1 MFHNHV
7 HVHANVVNVH
17 YMRVHYMRVHYMRVH
32 YIIIPD
38 ILSPKTTRAFWR
50 QNNFNI
56 NKPAPLGAT
65 LLGAFHWK
73 CSTPFYS

>member
-1 MFHNHV
+1 MKQPRFSLQKKRLGSLSLESNL
-7 HVHANVVNVH
+7 NSDC
-17 YMRVHYMRVHYMRVH
+17 
-32 YIIIPD
+32 IIPD

-56 NKPAPLGAT
+56 NKRAPLGAK